1 MDIRSFFG
9 GASSSKSTDVS
20 SSSEDEIDSNQSDT
34 ECLEPSPVK
43 KRLTVHEKRRR
54 KYRPV
59 TSSRK
64 YNKKWEESFN
74 WLTFDENFRGA
85 FCKVCS

>member
-9 GASSSKSTDVS
+9 SASSSKSTDVS

-34 ECLEPSPVK
+34 ECLEPSPAK

-54 KYRPV
+54 KLQAV
-59 TSSRK
+59 
-64 YNKKWEESFN
+64 
-74 WLTFDENFRGA
+74 ENTTRNGKRA
-85 FCKVCS
+85 LVG